1 MQIIERSVFGQRNV
15 VTLHSYKMN
24 IHDFPRDD
32 KKLACKNIK
41 ILEDLFSSIVNGH
54 NEVVIGDDMTLFL
67 HKYDT
72 QVCVIHDKFS
82 LAIVFINSAYGG
94 FFRIELYGDYIISF
108 IEGETDKDSLRI
120 TVREDK

>member
-1 MQIIERSVFGQRNV
+1 MQIIERSVFGERNV

-24 IHDFPRDD
+24 IQDFSKEN
-32 KKLACKNIK
+32 KKLAYQNIK
-41 ILEDLFSSIVNGH
+41 TLEDLFSSIVNGH
-54 NEVVIGDDMTLFL
+54 NKVVIGNDMTLFL

-82 LAIVFINSAYGG
+82 LGMVFINSVYGG

-108 IEGETDKDSLRI
+108 IEGEISKDSLRI